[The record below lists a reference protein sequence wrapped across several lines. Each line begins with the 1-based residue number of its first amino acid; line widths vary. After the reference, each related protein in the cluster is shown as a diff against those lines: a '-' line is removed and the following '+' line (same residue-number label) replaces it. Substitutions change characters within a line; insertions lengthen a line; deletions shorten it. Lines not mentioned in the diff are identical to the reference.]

1 MVTSTLLM
9 DPLDYWHMPFP
20 RAQTMEETLISMMM
34 KFGQMILKV
43 AEFLRLFEMVI
54 DGKFIPV

>member
-9 DPLDYWHMPFP
+9 GPLDYWHMLFP
-20 RAQTMEETLISMMM
+20 RAQTMEEMLISMMM

-43 AEFLRLFEMVI
+43 TEVPETVEMVI

>member
-9 DPLDYWHMPFP
+9 DPLDYWRMLFP
-20 RAQTMEETLISMMM
+20 RAQTMEEMLILMMM

-43 AEFLRLFEMVI
+43 TEVSEI
-54 DGKFIPV
+54 I